1 MKEFNK
7 IDKVFIKSNNTVFK
21 IYNRYLYCLIP
32 FLILIIIYNLIW
44 GSTTNIISLLLS
56 TITSLITV
64 TIAKMIINLVNKQKN
79 NLKKILLEDN
89 LLSIAIIISLFSYEC
104 TIPIIIFSSIITIII
119 KTLFKTKKL
128 SASLYGI
135 LILLI
140 SKYYITNIDS
150 PLINLSKLLYI
161 DSYNNIVTPYGNIIK
176 YILGLTPYY
185 LSPILSVGSFMYLFH
200 KKSIKYNIVFS
211 YIITIIFS
219 MLFFGLFNNMNIW
232 FLIFQ
237 LTTGNILFLT
247 TFILPVYQDTP
258 TTSEGQIIYGL
269 ILGLITF
276 ILRFIIPELSVV
288 VTLII
293 GPFILT
299 KILNKISFKL
309 KYNQKFYYTI
319 ITIIIILIIITNII
333 LNIII

>member
-7 IDKVFIKSNNTVFK
+7 IDKLFIKSNNTVFK
-21 IYNRYLYCLIP
+21 IYSRYLYCLIP

-56 TITSLITV
+56 TTISLITV

-119 KTLFKTKKL
+119 KTLFKTKNL

-150 PLINLSKLLYI
+150 PLINLSKLSYI

-276 ILRFIIPELSVV
+276 ILRFVIPELSVV
-288 VTLII
+288 VALII

-319 ITIIIILIIITNII
+319 ITIIIILIIITNTI